1 MGSCRRYN
9 RPVHL
14 QVLPPLQ
21 SPLHSPLHSPVSS
34 AAMSAVDRRVATGN
48 GILIS
53 AGAEEVAE
61 EEGGG
66 ERGGGG
72 LYQEGKS
79 RRSQASG
86 VGAVVVI
93 SLRS

>member
-21 SPLHSPLHSPVSS
+21 SPLQSPLHSQVSS

-53 AGAEEVAE
+53 AGAVEVAE
-61 EEGGG
+61 EGGGG
-66 ERGGGG
+66 EGRAGGGV
-72 LYQEGKS
+72 QEGKS
-79 RRSQASG
+79 CRSQVAG
-86 VGAVVVI
+86 VGAVVAI